1 MGVDGDTILRYRW
14 RMRKNK
20 QLNIQAPEHSIIA
33 WKAAAKAAGLSLS
46 EWMRFQLDAAV
57 ERRNRVVAA

>member
-1 MGVDGDTILRYRW
+1 
-14 RMRKNK
+14 MRKNK